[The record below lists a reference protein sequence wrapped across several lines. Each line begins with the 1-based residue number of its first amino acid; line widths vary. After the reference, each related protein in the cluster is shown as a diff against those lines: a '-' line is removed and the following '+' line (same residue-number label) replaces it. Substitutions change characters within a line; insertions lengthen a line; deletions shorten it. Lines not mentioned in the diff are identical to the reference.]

1 MFLCL
6 SRWFIFSIM
15 RRTLTHSSSPQLG
28 CQRRPQLISLLE
40 AIANERG
47 DLPLNGFDDGIV
59 AWAIQSG
66 LGPLFYRAVKDD
78 PNNSA
83 CPAWYAL
90 KAADLTAR
98 VVVGDHL
105 DAMEEILDACRG
117 QVPPITLLKGISI
130 AEECYPEPH
139 LRLMRDLDFL
149 IEKKS
154 LPRVTAVLEQ
164 LGYRQHFEDS
174 APRYDTHHHAAPF
187 FHEEK
192 NVWVEVHHGL
202 LAPRKSATRAVIF
215 KPETFAGQLRPSQF
229 RGREVRRLSCE
240 LHLVYLATHWAQ
252 DFHKVGGMVALVD
265 TMVLMKHYAK
275 ELSWQWILDS
285 IRGSVAAAYLY
296 LLLSY
301 LQLYKLVQIPSDI
314 MEDLSRNQPSFKK
327 IGLETAHAIIDRYY
341 VGGKPLG
348 WFSKKKVTV
357 IWQILTLPG
366 PTFRSVFRAA
376 VELSPHR

>member
-1 MFLCL
+1 MVHLFFMRHTPTPLSL
-6 SRWFIFSIM
+6 SR
-15 RRTLTHSSSPQLG
+15 RG

-47 DLPLNGFDDGIV
+47 DLSLNGFDDGIV

-66 LGPLFYRAVKDD
+66 LGPLFYRAVKE
-78 PNNSA
+78 NQENVG
-83 CPAWYAL
+83 CRHWYSL

-98 VVVGDHL
+98 VVIGDQL
-105 DAMEEILDACRG
+105 EAMVEIVDACRG
-117 QVPPITLLKGISI
+117 QVPSLILLKGISI

-149 IEKKS
+149 IQKES
-154 LPRVTAVLEQ
+154 LPKVTAVLEQ
-164 LGYRQHFEDS
+164 LGYRQYYKDS
-174 APRYDTHHHAAPF
+174 PPLYYSTHHHAAPF

-202 LAPRKSATRAVIF
+202 MAPKTSASSARIF
-215 KPETFAGQLRPSQF
+215 KPETFRAQLRPSQF

-240 LHLVYLATHWAQ
+240 LQLVYLATHWGQ

-265 TMVLMKHYAK
+265 TMVLMKHYVS

-285 IRGSVAAAYLY
+285 TRGSVAAAYLY

-314 MEDLSRNQPSFKK
+314 MEELFRNQPSFKK

-348 WFSKKKVTV
+348 WFSKKNVTV

-376 VELSPHR
+376 AELSPRR